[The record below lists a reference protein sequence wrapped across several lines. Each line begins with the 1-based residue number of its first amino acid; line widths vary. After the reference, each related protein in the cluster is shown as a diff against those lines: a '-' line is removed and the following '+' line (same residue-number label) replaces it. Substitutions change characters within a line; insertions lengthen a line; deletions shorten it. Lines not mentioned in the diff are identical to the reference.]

1 MAQVAEHPILKVE
14 DYNSNLVIFSKNYF
28 LLNSMFKENMFEATG
43 PFRISNIL
51 SIAFLK
57 MARILHRFLVGG
69 QCDQIICLIFG
80 HLQQRHSK
88 SPR

>member
-1 MAQVAEHPILKVE
+1 MAQVAEQPILKVE

-57 MARILHRFLVGG
+57 MARAFFIGF
-69 QCDQIICLIFG
+69 
-80 HLQQRHSK
+80 
-88 SPR
+88 